1 MQTLHRKGKVILMKK
16 TAKSLPALS
25 LVDWKDDVNLR
36 SIRSNHMF
44 LDSVVREYHLK
55 DRQAVI
61 YSNVAFDRARM
72 VVVLG
77 RMPCLVIL
85 PTAET
90 RDLRIS
96 LFLAVSRAVRDFG
109 VQTAS
114 MRNTTAAAVKR
125 CEKRVLRRLQR
136 RAAKTS

>member
-1 MQTLHRKGKVILMKK
+1 MKK
-16 TAKSLPALS
+16 TLKKIPALS
-25 LVDWKDDVNLR
+25 LVDWKDDADLR
-36 SIRSNHMF
+36 SIRSNHLF
-44 LDSVVREYHLK
+44 LDSVVREYHLQ

-96 LFLAVSRAVRDFG
+96 LFLAVSRAVRAFG
-109 VQTAS
+109 ARTESV
-114 MRNTTAAAVKR
+114 RNTTAAAVKR

-136 RAAKTS
+136 RVAKTS